1 MPTLSRRDAIAVTAG
16 AIAMLPLPASAAKS
30 AKAVVQ
36 MDQVWTNLAS
46 ACREISR
53 DGDLVVARARAHG
66 LMAEDFAGVYMTGC
80 TREYRKLVL
89 VFGDWQGPGGAVHHV
104 TASGVEKAIA

>member
-1 MPTLSRRDAIAVTAG
+1 MPALSRRDAIAITVGT
-16 AIAMLPLPASAAKS
+16 IAMLPMPATGAES
-30 AKAVVQ
+30 AKADALV
-36 MDQVWTNLAS
+36 DNAWTHLAS

-104 TASGVEKAIA
+104 TASGVEKTIA